1 MKTKSKALLL
11 ALCAVLLVAASV
23 LGTLAYLTSQDQVTN
38 TFTVG
43 SVSITLDEQDVDNDT
58 NKADNL
64 TYGEGESAVVRDK
77 ANSYKLLPGHSYT
90 KDPVIHVDPT
100 SENCYLFVK
109 VVDEIADIE
118 DAETVATQM
127 ANNGWAAV
135 DGVANTYVYIGT
147 AEGASV
153 PLAVSGG
160 SNITVFETFKIKGS
174 VTNTELANYKDKT
187 ITVTAYAV
195 QTDGFETE
203 TAANIWNTVFKAPAQ
218 QG

>member
-23 LGTLAYLTSQDQVTN
+23 LGTLAYLTSQAEVTN

-43 SVSITLDEQDVDNDT
+43 SVAITLDEKDVDNDSNT
-58 NKADNL
+58 EDNV
-64 TYGEGESAVVRDK
+64 TVEGVIRDK

-90 KDPVIHVDPT
+90 KDPIIHVDPT

-109 VVDEIADIE
+109 VVNEIADIE

-174 VTNTELANYKDKT
+174 VTNTELANYIGKT

-195 QTDGFETE
+195 QMDGFETE
-203 TAANIWNTVFKAPAQ
+203 NAANIWNTVFNAPAL